1 MGAAASIIG
10 AVLNSA
16 SQSGEKSNVGEGNA
30 AGNNGNIANSN
41 NQAPDIKTAEVE
53 KAADTQSQTP
63 QETEKPKAS
72 ESETKDWGKLANMAQ
87 NLMSSGGQSQNMNFN
102 ATSQAQPVATFR

>member
-1 MGAAASIIG
+1 MGAAAGIIG

-30 AGNNGNIANSN
+30 AGGNGNIANPN

-53 KAADTQSQTP
+53 KAADTQSNAP

-72 ESETKDWGKLANMAQ
+72 ESETKDWSKLASMAQ